1 MTNPLQVMA
10 DAIGAEG
17 KRTRAKYQ
25 LTLGKLIKSLES
37 SNQRA
42 TVECTNGISPGAP
55 HSYRGYYSDLAFEL
69 NDPTVV
75 NLKVKD
81 FLAVC
86 RKVLDTTLEG
96 YKGGDF
102 VMDADTPLW
111 LSAWGEADDV
121 AMMDVMRKDDETVLI
136 VVKSL
141 ED

>member
-1 MTNPLQVMA
+1 MTHPLQTII

-17 KRTRAKYQ
+17 RRTRAQYQ

-37 SNQRA
+37 SNQYS
-42 TVECTNGISPGAP
+42 TVECTNGISPGEP

-69 NDPTVV
+69 NDPTEVD
-75 NLKVKD
+75 LKVKD
-81 FLAVC
+81 FLVIC

-102 VMDADTPLW
+102 VMDTNTPLW
-111 LSAWGEADDV
+111 LSAWGEADNV
-121 AMMDVMRKDDETVLI
+121 AMMDVVRKNDDTVLI